1 MKLDSIYI
9 SFKLLWIGYRGLYDT
24 FYSNTLKFLDIIDFV
39 RYLEYF
45 YFVTTL
51 ESKVQYFF
59 WKCNILMDKHF
70 SVYYR
75 RPLCSEIS
83 VSMILIHI
91 ARNVSMLVRAFTL
104 MPLIVSRAWFC
115 SQSCKTVC
123 LCHNVVVTR
132 FLWNLVLNQIM
143 VRIMGGVVVEE
154 NIYQIL
160 SYQYFM
166 IIW

>member
-1 MKLDSIYI
+1 MLGHYGKILE
-9 SFKLLWIGYRGLYDT
+9 
-24 FYSNTLKFLDIIDFV
+24 NIDFV
-39 RYLEYF
+39 RYSEYF

-70 SVYYR
+70 FVYYR
-75 RPLCSEIS
+75 RALCSEVS
-83 VSMILIHI
+83 VGMILIHI
-91 ARNVSMLVRAFTL
+91 ARNVSKLVRAFTL

-132 FLWNLVLNQIM
+132 FLWNLVFNQIM
-143 VRIMGGVVVEE
+143 VRIMGGVVVVEK
-154 NIYQIL
+154 IYQFL
-160 SYQYFM
+160 SY
-166 IIW
+166 

>member
-1 MKLDSIYI
+1 
-9 SFKLLWIGYRGLYDT
+9 
-24 FYSNTLKFLDIIDFV
+24 
-39 RYLEYF
+39 
-45 YFVTTL
+45 
-51 ESKVQYFF
+51 
-59 WKCNILMDKHF
+59 MDKHF
-70 SVYYR
+70 FVYYR

-143 VRIMGGVVVEE
+143 VRIMGGVVVVEK
-154 NIYQIL
+154 IYQLL
-160 SYQYFM
+160 SYQYSWLYDNIFVILKPIEWIYFFRFHKLWSRCCDLWTIDNM
-166 IIW
+166 TLHHSFATS